1 MPQAEGADPDV
12 SIKYKVDSETDDNQ
26 VRISTAALRPM
37 KSRVIKQTLPQYEPN
52 LAPLCRDPRH
62 APYQYHTFENL
73 EAPYVLSS
81 NMSSDRD
88 DEERWSQHDRSEP
101 VLTVVVCPVMLCGIL
116 YLISSSV
123 YCYWACGRFL

>member
-1 MPQAEGADPDV
+1 MSSRSSSRTRMSKAEGADPDV
-12 SIKYKVDSETDDNQ
+12 SIKPEVDSETDDNQ
-26 VRISTAALRPM
+26 
-37 KSRVIKQTLPQYEPN
+37 QTLPQYEPN

-73 EAPYVLSS
+73 EAPYVVSS

-88 DEERWSQHDRSEP
+88 DEERWSQHGRSEP
-101 VLTVVVCPVMLCGIL
+101 VLTVVVCSVMLCGIL

-123 YCYWACGRFL
+123 YSYWTCARLVSRC